1 MMMMMLMLM
10 LLMVMCIRESLS
22 ERVKSLKT
30 SVVDVR
36 VTATSTIS
44 NLHTALKH
52 FEHWITSVAAADETL
67 LRLLQETGVKR
78 LSDEI
83 DSTKTDMLKRESR
96 LKIPPVPHITSD
108 GPDSQC
114 QQRRW

>member
-1 MMMMMLMLM
+1 MMMMMMMMIMM

-52 FEHWITSVAAADETL
+52 FEHQITSVAAADETL
-67 LRLLQETGVKR
+67 LAMLKR